1 MILEKITSKYINYI
15 TVRNYDKKKKYI
27 GQDCIVKYL
36 LNGKKLYKDDGET
49 IYRNFIEVKY
59 NKDAKEEIDIP
70 KEKILRD
77 IENEKKFLIDN
88 SLYNLLPNK
97 GKISLRIQISQSL
110 KVIREYLFDNSL
122 VLIGDIDY
130 SFLGKNL
137 VNIYK
142 KQEDFD
148 FYKYKAIILDP
159 YGDEILNDK
168 DLEKYDLFI
177 LGGIVDIDLNW
188 QYATQYL
195 FRNIDL
201 PYKRI
206 ELYGSIKNVPDRINI
221 LIKILLDSI
230 YLNIPLEK
238 SIIINSPKKFNKY
251 VQ

>member
-1 MILEKITSKYINYI
+1 MILEKITSRYINYI
-15 TVRNYDKKKKYI
+15 TVRNYDKSKKYI

-36 LNGKKLYKDDGET
+36 LNRKKLYKDNGET

-59 NKDAKEEIDIP
+59 NKDAKEEIDIT
-70 KEKILRD
+70 KEKILREV
-77 IENEKKFLIDN
+77 ENEKKFLIDN
-88 SLYNLLPNK
+88 SLYNLLSNK
-97 GKISLRIQISQSL
+97 GKISLKIQISQSL
-110 KVIREYLFDNSL
+110 KVIREYLFDNNL
-122 VLIGDIDY
+122 ILIGNIDY

-159 YGDEILNDK
+159 FGDEILNDK
-168 DLEKYDLFI
+168 DLKKYDLFI

-195 FRNIDL
+195 FRNVDL
-201 PYKRI
+201 PHKRI

-230 YLNIPLEK
+230 YLNMPLEK
-238 SIIINSPKKFNKY
+238 SIIVNSPKKFIKY
-251 VQ
+251 VI

>member
-15 TVRNYDKKKKYI
+15 TVRNYDKSKKYI

-36 LNGKKLYKDDGET
+36 LNRKKLYKDNGET

-59 NKDAKEEIDIP
+59 NKDAKEEMDIP

-88 SLYNLLPNK
+88 SLYNLLSNK
-97 GKISLRIQISQSL
+97 GKISLKIQISQSL
-110 KVIREYLFDNSL
+110 KVIREYLFDNNL
-122 VLIGDIDY
+122 ILIGDIDY

-137 VNIYK
+137 VKIYK

-168 DLEKYDLFI
+168 DLEKYNLFI
-177 LGGIVDIDLNW
+177 LGGIVDIDVNW

-195 FRNIDL
+195 FRNVDL
-201 PYKRI
+201 PHKRI

-238 SIIINSPKKFNKY
+238 SILINSPKKFIKY
-251 VQ
+251 II

>member
-1 MILEKITSKYINYI
+1 MILEKIASKYINYI
-15 TVRNYDKKKKYI
+15 TVRNYDKSKRDI

-36 LNGKKLYKDDGET
+36 LNKKKLYEDNGEP
-49 IYRNFIEVKY
+49 IYKNFIEVRY
-59 NKDAKEEIDIP
+59 NKDAKKEIDIP
-70 KEKILRD
+70 KEKILKD

-97 GKISLRIQISQSL
+97 GKISLKIQIFQSL
-110 KVIREYLFDNSL
+110 KVMREYLFDSNLIL
-122 VLIGDIDY
+122 VGDIAY
-130 SFLGKNL
+130 SFLGKNF
-137 VNIYK
+137 VNVYK

-148 FYKYKAIILDP
+148 FYKYKAVILDP
-159 YGDEILNDK
+159 YGDKILNDD
-168 DLEKYDLFI
+168 DLKKYDLFI

-201 PYKRI
+201 PHKRI

-238 SIIINSPKKFNKY
+238 SIIVNSPKKFIKHI
-251 VQ
+251 Q

>member
-15 TVRNYDKKKKYI
+15 TVRNYDKNKKYI

-36 LNGKKLYKDDGET
+36 LNRKKLYKDNGEI
-49 IYRNFIEVKY
+49 IYKNFIEVKY

-70 KEKILRD
+70 KEKILKD
-77 IENEKKFLIDN
+77 IESEKKFLIDN

-97 GKISLRIQISQSL
+97 GKISLKIQISQSL
-110 KVIREYLFDNSL
+110 RVIREYLFDSNL
-122 VLIGDIDY
+122 ILIGDIDY

-159 YGDEILNDK
+159 YGDEILNDE
-168 DLEKYDLFI
+168 DLNKYNLFI

-201 PYKRI
+201 PHKRI
-206 ELYGSIKNVPDRINI
+206 ELYESIKNVPNRINI

-238 SIIINSPKKFNKY
+238 SIVINSPKKFSKR

>member
-15 TVRNYDKKKKYI
+15 TVRNYDKNKKYI

-36 LNGKKLYKDDGET
+36 LNRKKLYKDDGEL
-49 IYRNFIEVKY
+49 IYKNFIEVKY

-70 KEKILRD
+70 KEKILKY
-77 IENEKKFLIDN
+77 IESEKKFLIDN

-97 GKISLRIQISQSL
+97 GKISLKIQISQSL
-110 KVIREYLFDNSL
+110 KVIREYLFDSNL
-122 VLIGDIDY
+122 ILIGNIDY
-130 SFLGKNL
+130 SFLGKNV

-148 FYKYKAIILDP
+148 FYKYEAIILDP

-168 DLEKYDLFI
+168 DLNKYNLFI

-201 PYKRI
+201 PHKRI

-238 SIIINSPKKFNKY
+238 SIVINSPKKFSKR

>member
-15 TVRNYDKKKKYI
+15 TVRNYDKSKRDI

-36 LNGKKLYKDDGET
+36 LNKKKLYEDDGEP
-49 IYRNFIEVKY
+49 IYRNFIEVIY
-59 NKDAKEEIDIP
+59 NKNAKKEIDIP
-70 KEKILRD
+70 KEKILKD

-97 GKISLRIQISQSL
+97 GKISLKIQIFQSL
-110 KVIREYLFDNSL
+110 KVIREYLFDSNLIL
-122 VLIGDIDY
+122 VGDIAY
-130 SFLGKNL
+130 SFLGKNF
-137 VNIYK
+137 VNVYK

-148 FYKYKAIILDP
+148 FYKYKAVILDP
-159 YGDEILNDK
+159 YGDKILNDD
-168 DLEKYDLFI
+168 DLKKYDLFI
-177 LGGIVDIDLNW
+177 LGGIVDVDLNW

-201 PYKRI
+201 PHKRI

-238 SIIINSPKKFNKY
+238 SIIVNSPKKFIKY
-251 VQ
+251 IQ

>member
-15 TVRNYDKKKKYI
+15 TVRNYDKSKKYI
-27 GQDCIVKYL
+27 GQDCVIKYL
-36 LNGKKLYKDDGET
+36 LNRKKLYKDNGET
-49 IYRNFIEVKY
+49 IYKNFIEVKY

-70 KEKILRD
+70 KEKILRE

-88 SLYNLLPNK
+88 SLYNLLSNK
-97 GKISLRIQISQSL
+97 GKISLKIQISQSL
-110 KVIREYLFDNSL
+110 KVIREYLFDNNL
-122 VLIGDIDY
+122 ILIGNIDY

-159 YGDEILNDK
+159 FGDEILNDK
-168 DLEKYDLFI
+168 DLKKYDLFI

-195 FRNIDL
+195 FRNVDL
-201 PYKRI
+201 PHKRI

-230 YLNIPLEK
+230 YLNMPLEK
-238 SIIINSPKKFNKY
+238 SIQINSPKKFIKY
-251 VQ
+251 VI

>member
-1 MILEKITSKYINYI
+1 
-15 TVRNYDKKKKYI
+15 
-27 GQDCIVKYL
+27 
-36 LNGKKLYKDDGET
+36 LYKDDGET

-59 NKDAKEEIDIP
+59 NKDTKEEIDIT

-88 SLYNLLPNK
+88 SLYNLLSNK

-110 KVIREYLFDNSL
+110 KVIREYLFDGNL
-122 VLIGDIDY
+122 ILIGDIGY

-195 FRNIDL
+195 FRNVDL
-201 PYKRI
+201 PHKRI

-238 SIIINSPKKFNKY
+238 SIIIKFTKK
-251 VQ
+251 V

>member
-1 MILEKITSKYINYI
+1 MILEKITSRYINYI
-15 TVRNYDKKKKYI
+15 TVRNYDKSKKYI

-36 LNGKKLYKDDGET
+36 LNRKKLYKDNGET

-59 NKDAKEEIDIP
+59 NKDAKEEIDIT
-70 KEKILRD
+70 KEKILREV
-77 IENEKKFLIDN
+77 ENEKKFLIDN
-88 SLYNLLPNK
+88 SLYNLLSNK
-97 GKISLRIQISQSL
+97 GKISLKIQISQSL
-110 KVIREYLFDNSL
+110 KVIREYLFDNNL
-122 VLIGDIDY
+122 ILIGNIDY

-159 YGDEILNDK
+159 FGDEILNDK

-201 PYKRI
+201 PHKRI

-238 SIIINSPKKFNKY
+238 SIQINSPKKFIKY
-251 VQ
+251 VV

>member
-15 TVRNYDKKKKYI
+15 TVRNYDKSKKYI

-36 LNGKKLYKDDGET
+36 LNRKKLYKDDGET

-59 NKDAKEEIDIP
+59 NKDAKEEIDIS
-70 KEKILRD
+70 KEKILED
-77 IENEKKFLIDN
+77 IKNEKKFLIDN

-97 GKISLRIQISQSL
+97 GKISLKVQISQSL
-110 KVIREYLFDNSL
+110 KVIREYLFDSNL
-122 VLIGDIDY
+122 ILIGDMDY

-195 FRNIDL
+195 FRNINL
-201 PYKRI
+201 PHKRI

-230 YLNIPLEK
+230 YLNMPLEK
-238 SIIINSPKKFNKY
+238 SIIINSPKKFIKRI
-251 VQ
+251 Q

>member
-15 TVRNYDKKKKYI
+15 TVRNYDKSKKYI

-36 LNGKKLYKDDGET
+36 LNRKKLYKDDGET

-59 NKDAKEEIDIP
+59 NKDTKEEIDIT

-88 SLYNLLPNK
+88 SLYNLLSNK

-110 KVIREYLFDNSL
+110 KVIREYLFDGNL
-122 VLIGDIDY
+122 ILIGDIGY

-195 FRNIDL
+195 FRNVDL
-201 PYKRI
+201 PHKRI

-230 YLNIPLEK
+230 YLNMPLEK
-238 SIIINSPKKFNKY
+238 SILINSPKKFIKY
-251 VQ
+251 VI

>member
-15 TVRNYDKKKKYI
+15 TVRNYDKSKKYI

-36 LNGKKLYKDDGET
+36 LNRKKLYKDDGET

-59 NKDAKEEIDIP
+59 NKDTKEEIDIT

-88 SLYNLLPNK
+88 SLYNLLSNK

-110 KVIREYLFDNSL
+110 KVIREYLFDGNL
-122 VLIGDIDY
+122 ILIGDIGY

-142 KQEDFD
+142 KQEGFD
-148 FYKYKAIILDP
+148 FYKYKAIILDS

-195 FRNIDL
+195 FRNVDL
-201 PYKRI
+201 PHKRI

-238 SIIINSPKKFNKY
+238 SILINSPKKFIKY
-251 VQ
+251 II

>member
-15 TVRNYDKKKKYI
+15 TVRNYDKSKKYI

-36 LNGKKLYKDDGET
+36 LNRKKLYKDDGET
-49 IYRNFIEVKY
+49 ICRNFIEVKY

-77 IENEKKFLIDN
+77 IKNEKKFLMDN

-110 KVIREYLFDNSL
+110 KVIREYLFDSNL
-122 VLIGDIDY
+122 ILIGDIDY

-159 YGDEILNDK
+159 YGNEILNDK

-188 QYATQYL
+188 HYATQYL
-195 FRNIDL
+195 FRNVDL
-201 PYKRI
+201 PHKRI

-230 YLNIPLEK
+230 YLNMPLEK
-238 SIIINSPKKFNKY
+238 SILINSPKKFIKY
-251 VQ
+251 VI